1 MWLIVSLFFVD
12 EFHTALNKSLVNFLD
27 LNRILKSEIF
37 LYWDGQLRAVHVI
50 LGFMHIS
57 NHFQSPKNMIRA
69 KGPRLALIVV
79 AILEIFT

>member
-1 MWLIVSLFFVD
+1 M
-12 EFHTALNKSLVNFLD
+12 NFSD

-37 LYWDGQLRAVHVI
+37 LYQDGQLRAVHVI
-50 LGFMHIS
+50 LGFMPIS